1 MWNLQK
7 NHACQPSK
15 FRQDLDSQKLMKHE
29 RQPQNVILK
38 GAGTSKAKIAP
49 KYAFNSVEVFT
60 YVKKKR

>member
-1 MWNLQK
+1 M
-7 NHACQPSK
+7 
-15 FRQDLDSQKLMKHE
+15 DSQKLMKHE
-29 RQPQNVILK
+29 RMPQNVILK